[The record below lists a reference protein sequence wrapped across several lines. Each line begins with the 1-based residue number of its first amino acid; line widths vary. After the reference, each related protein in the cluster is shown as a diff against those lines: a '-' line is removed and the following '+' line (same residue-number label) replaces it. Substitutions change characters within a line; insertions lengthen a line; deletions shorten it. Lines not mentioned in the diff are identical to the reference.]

1 MTTDELGSLI
11 VRLTGDATSYMKMC
25 GDAAKAA
32 QDTAKEVKKSAD
44 TLEALKGKLESVGS
58 SFLKAAGVI
67 GISAGFWQSFNSF
80 SAMEKDI
87 IRMNAAIEQNGG
99 SIEELTAR
107 YKSFAG
113 QIADATTIGRGQT
126 MGLLRMAE
134 SQGFSGEKAEQMA
147 RQAIGLAGASDE
159 SADSMMRVVFAL
171 ERGNVQMLRRIP
183 QLRGIRS
190 ETELVSRAQ
199 ALMQQG
205 MKIQEQ
211 LANTTEGKITRLGN
225 SMKGL
230 TKEIG
235 AVVADGIRPVVEWL
249 QTAANWFNS
258 LNPSIKRVIVVTLAV
273 AGALVLIGPAIA
285 AITPLIGPMLIG
297 FKLVAA
303 LIGGI
308 FTIAFIKFIA
318 IGAIVV
324 VAVIAIVKALG
335 GFEKVWDYIKN
346 AAQTA
351 MIAIEFGLA
360 NIGTIAEFVWLT
372 MRLKFMQA
380 MGEIKHFFTN
390 TIPELGSRFI
400 NHWQEVMTDFYNLS
414 MTIGSNLATN
424 IVSIISSIPDL
435 ITGATDW
442 ASVWRP
448 LTDGFQSSIS
458 EFPNLTRREIDAVEE
473 ELNQEWQRQ
482 AIGLGQS
489 FDQFRRQRLSQMN
502 RAAADAGAQGEVIGD
517 NLAHGV
523 KHGTDK
529 IESALSGSA
538 EALSR
543 IAAMRERIAGGGPAS
558 SSGRGLSSSGGTRGG
573 SGGGSLLGNIDAAIN
588 RVWDGFTSAAV
599 AAWEGVTQ
607 FASDTWDGIGNW
619 ASETWDNI
627 GTTISQ
633 GWDNTVDYAFAKWDE
648 IKQWA
653 FNTFDE
659 VDAQVAWI
667 IDHWPEIAEQAWNDI
682 TTMAENA
689 WQSVTDFW
697 NSLPDNLSAIWTN
710 IQNAASNIWPTIKTA
725 AEGVWTNIQDFA
737 RRAWDQ
743 IVITVQEIIGRLTGS
758 QTLQSVNRQVQGVQ
772 TNANDTLAGLQRQA
786 NQFLGDLSRRSP
798 IQFDGL
804 QIPGL

>member
-1 MTTDELGSLI
+1 MTTDELGRLI
-11 VRLTGDATSYMKMC
+11 VRLMGDATSYMKMC

-44 TLEALKGKLESVGS
+44 TLEALKGKLEGVGS

-273 AGALVLIGPAIA
+273 AGALALIGPAIA

-303 LIGGI
+303 LVGGI

-324 VAVIAIVKALG
+324 IAVIAIVKALG

-360 NIGTIAEFVWLT
+360 NISTIAAFVWLS

-390 TIPELGSRFI
+390 TIPELGSWFI
-400 NHWQEVMTDFYNLS
+400 NHWQGVMTDFFNLS
-414 MTIGSNLATN
+414 MTVTGNLATN
-424 IVSIISSIPDL
+424 IVNIISSIPDL

-489 FDQFRRQRLSQMN
+489 FEQFRRQRLSQMN
-502 RAAADAGAQGEVIGD
+502 RAAADAGAQGEMIGN

-529 IESALSGSA
+529 IEAALSGSA

-558 SSGRGLSSSGGTRGG
+558 GAGGSLSSPGGTRGG
-573 SGGGSLLGNIDAAIN
+573 AGVGNFLGNIDAAIN
-588 RVWDGFTSAAV
+588 RMWERVQEGAANMWAAV
-599 AAWEGVTQ
+599 TE
-607 FASDTWDGIGNW
+607 FASSAWDSFANFFTTLGGNLI
-619 ASETWDNI
+619 APVAHF
-627 GTTISQ
+627 IS
-633 GWDNTVDYAFAKWDE
+633 NLP
-648 IKQWA
+648 IL
-653 FNTFDE
+653 
-659 VDAQVAWI
+659 
-667 IDHWPEIAEQAWNDI
+667 AE
-682 TTMAENA
+682 
-689 WQSVTDFW
+689 
-697 NSLPDNLSAIWTN
+697 
-710 IQNAASNIWPTIKTA
+710 
-725 AEGVWTNIQDFA
+725 
-737 RRAWDQ
+737 RAWDSIVNSVAQMWIGINDDVAFFITNWPQIAEMAWTSITDSATSIWSTILAAGLNLWAQVKGYAETAWNQ
-743 IVITVQEIIGRLTGS
+743 IVGIVRTVIERITGTQTAREIGS
-758 QTLQSVNRQVQGVQ
+758 QVQRVTGI
-772 TNANDTLAGLQRQA
+772 NANEGLAGLQRQA
-786 NQFLGDLSRRSP
+786 NQFLGELARRSP